1 MKEQILRL
9 EPDDDVA
16 SAREKLGWVQATHV
30 LLVFPDD
37 PRQRILQRKLDLIL
51 LQREAT
57 RNQAQLALI
66 TRDPVVLESARDLGI
81 ATFPNVQ
88 ASRHKVWE
96 TARAQLSISRDDQ
109 PVVLDAEL
117 AEVGSRLRHQSG
129 GKVRQIPRSIRR
141 LTTAAAIIA
150 VISIGVL
157 ILPSATIRLQP
168 AANQV
173 SVTTTIVADP
183 NPDIG
188 EVDAEL
194 GIIGARVVGVEVEGS
209 DSVEATGTIEQP
221 SSKARGAALFTNRIP
236 DQVTIPAG
244 TIVRTSAAQPVRF
257 VTLSDQTLPGRV
269 GASVEIPIEAINAGY
284 EGNLPIG
291 RINQI
296 EGPLSSGLVV
306 SNSQPT
312 RGGDVE
318 SVPAIS
324 TDDLSRLRARLLQEL
339 QQRAYAEMQSDPF
352 IGLTDT
358 EFIPLE
364 SLSPVVYE
372 SEIYSGYA
380 GQAATLVSLDMR
392 VTVQGIAIDE
402 LRARQIIYARLAQK
416 IGSGFE
422 LSRDSLVIRRGE
434 VTNIDEQRR
443 ITFVMQG
450 AGDVNAAIDHD
461 QVRELVQGK
470 PASQALDNLQR
481 ELPLATPPIIELWPN
496 FWPIISPLPF
506 RIVIDLNGS

>member
-1 MKEQILRL
+1 LKEQILRL

-30 LLVFPDD
+30 LVVFPDD

-66 TRDPVVLESARDLGI
+66 TKDPIVLESARDLGI

-88 ASRHKVWE
+88 ASRRKTWE
-96 TARAQLSISRDDQ
+96 TARAQISVSRGDQ
-109 PVVLDAEL
+109 PVILDADL
-117 AEVGSRLRHQSG
+117 AEAGSRLRNQSG
-129 GKVRQIPRSIRR
+129 GTVRQIPRSIR
-141 LTTAAAIIA
+141 LIFVILLLIALITSAVLLIPTAT
-150 VISIGVL
+150 V
-157 ILPSATIRLQP
+157 RLQP

-173 SVTTTIVADP
+173 AVTTTIIADP
-183 NPDIG
+183 NPGI
-188 EVDAEL
+188 AEIDLGL
-194 GIIGARVVGVEVEGS
+194 GIIGARVVGVEVES
-209 DSVEATGTIEQP
+209 STTIETTGTIEQP
-221 SSKARGAALFTNRIP
+221 STKARGAALFTNRIP

-257 VTLSDQTLPGRV
+257 ITLSDATLPGRV
-269 GASVEIPIEAINAGY
+269 GAFVEVPIEAINAGY

-312 RGGDVE
+312 RGGDVQ

-324 TDDLSRLRARLLQEL
+324 ADDLSRLRARLLQEL
-339 QQRAYAEMQSDPF
+339 QQRAYAEMQTDSF
-352 IGLTDT
+352 IALTDT

-364 SLSPVVYE
+364 SLSPVVTD

-380 GQAATLVSLDMR
+380 GQPASTVSLDMR

-402 LRARQIIYARLAQK
+402 LRARQIVYARLAQK
-416 IGSGFE
+416 IGTGFE

-434 VTNIDEQRR
+434 ITGIDDQRR
-443 ITFVMQG
+443 ITFIMQG
-450 AGDVNAAIDHD
+450 AGDVSAAIDD
-461 QVRELVQGK
+461 ERVVELVRGK
-470 PASQALDNLQR
+470 PVDQALLSLQR
-481 ELPLATPPIIELWPN
+481 ELPLADAPTIEIWPN
-496 FWPIISPLPF
+496 FWPFIPYVPF
-506 RIVIDLNGS
+506 RITIDLNG